1 MDEWANA
8 PLTRWGENLGA
19 PQKLLSPNVEPA
31 PDLSRS
37 VEMASPSILANPTL
51 ESNNFLGESHP
62 HGTAQIRPGKIRE
75 QNRILGAPRFSPH
88 RARGAFAAAPP
99 TAALPL
105 VSRSAS
111 AAQ

>member
-19 PQKLLSPNVEPA
+19 PQGLLSPNVEPA

-37 VEMASPSILANPTL
+37 VEMASPSILAKPTL
-51 ESNNFLGESHP
+51 ESNNVLGEAIR
-62 HGTAQIRPGKIRE
+62 TARLKS
-75 QNRILGAPRFSPH
+75 GAERSGSKTGPSARRDFRSTGSGVHSPPQ
-88 RARGAFAAAPP
+88 PP
-99 TAALPL
+99 TAALLL